1 MNLEELIKGIKE
13 LDFKQIE
20 GHLSFYREDV
30 FHFKEVTIRI
40 YPEFKEVHF
49 LGKLYLNDR
58 KYEDKSIYSFYELEL
73 SLEYLRMDIKN
84 FVLFVFK
91 GLSKELLYDII

>member
-20 GHLSFYREDV
+20 GHLSFHREDV
-30 FHFKEVTIRI
+30 FLFKEVTIRI

-49 LGKLYLNDR
+49 LGRLYLNGR
-58 KYEDKSIYSFYELEL
+58 KYEDKSIHSFYE
-73 SLEYLRMDIKN
+73 LEYLRMDIKN

-91 GLSKELLYDII
+91 GLSKDLLHDII

>member
-1 MNLEELIKGIKE
+1 MNLEELIKVIKE

-30 FHFKEVTIRI
+30 FLFKEVVIRI

-49 LGKLYLNDR
+49 LGKLYLNGR
-58 KYEDKSIYSFYELEL
+58 EYRDKTIHSFHELEHI
-73 SLEYLRMDIKN
+73 RMDIKN

-91 GLSKELLYDII
+91 GLSKNLLYDIM